1 MHQFTVVFVCNYAA
15 SYPGSFIAT
24 FLRLRDAVVSKGG
37 TALWAFPKKAASQPW
52 MNELISTCDP
62 IEFYQRNSVIDL
74 RRSVKKLLRLSK
86 GKTLFHM
93 NFLNS
98 KQVLALRCLG
108 ADGYVFHVHSNP
120 PRRPAPL
127 RLIKKLAFPLKTRF
141 LCPSRYTTGIASRE
155 LCLGGDS
162 HCVTVPNAVDF
173 QRLRRPAGSERK
185 SLPSSVG
192 FKKLLLFG
200 WDPLTKGLDLAVR
213 ALEMLQPRGVRAK
226 IYVPSPANNARLSDF
241 LTRQKGLNPSLVETV
256 PPVEYVSDYILSSDL
271 VLVPSR
277 VETFNFTIPETL
289 HLGRPVLVSNIPP
302 FQEFGIPENMVFQ
315 SGDPTSL
322 AEKLFLLLTRPIEDE
337 VVLRLGN
344 EMAERFDVDLWVARI
359 LAQYE
364 LAVRFA

>member
-1 MHQFTVVFVCNYAA
+1 MDMSFT
-15 SYPGSFIAT
+15 FIPTRPEGRPLFALSRNWL
-24 FLRLRDAVVSKGG
+24 FLRKQDSYAPRNTQKGLR
-37 TALWAFPKKAASQPW
+37 Q
-52 MNELISTCDP
+52 E
-62 IEFYQRNSVIDL
+62 
-74 RRSVKKLLRLSK
+74 
-86 GKTLFHM
+86 
-93 NFLNS
+93 NF
-98 KQVLALRCLG
+98 VW
-108 ADGYVFHVHSNP
+108 
-120 PRRPAPL
+120 
-127 RLIKKLAFPLKTRF
+127 
-141 LCPSRYTTGIASRE
+141 
-155 LCLGGDS
+155 GGDS

-173 QRLRRPAGSERK
+173 QCLRRPAGSEKK

-241 LTRQKGLNPSLVETV
+241 LTRQKGLNPSWVETV

-277 VETFNFTIPETL
+277 IETFNFTIPETL
-289 HLGRPVLVSNIPP
+289 YLGRPVLVSNIPP
-302 FQEFGIPENMVFQ
+302 FQEFGIPGNMVFQ

-344 EMAERFDVDLWVARI
+344 EMAERFDVDLWIARI